1 MRGQCYG
8 IMVRRALIG
17 AAVIATCLACVG
29 KAQDLDQYR
38 RFREARFAEV
48 HTANPRMEQQIAEVK
63 TGTAALLAAA
73 PAKLAAEDA
82 PPTIWR
88 VASTLPFIYDIPVA
102 PRMVI
107 VPAGEASLGS
117 SAGTPGRRAN
127 DTPRHRVR
135 IAYAFAVGMF
145 PVTFAE
151 YSLYTAETG
160 RVTKGGCALPGARA
174 SSTRDWRNPGFCQS
188 DANSSPHDAFRFLG
202 RGSSWRATATPPGHR
217 SGVA

>member
-1 MRGQCYG
+1 MRGQCHG
-8 IMVRRALIG
+8 ITVRRGLLG
-17 AAVIATCLACVG
+17 AAVMAACLAAAG

-48 HTANPRMEQQIAEVK
+48 HKANPRMEQQIAEVK

-73 PAKLAAEDA
+73 RAKLGAVDA

-117 SAGTPGRRAN
+117 SAGTAGRRAS
-127 DTPRHRVR
+127 DT
-135 IAYAFAVGMF
+135 A
-145 PVTFAE
+145 
-151 YSLYTAETG
+151 
-160 RVTKGGCALPGARA
+160 CA
-174 SSTRDWRNPGFCQS
+174 
-188 DANSSPHDAFRFLG
+188 SPM
-202 RGSSWRATATPPGHR
+202 R
-217 SGVA
+217 SRSACSR